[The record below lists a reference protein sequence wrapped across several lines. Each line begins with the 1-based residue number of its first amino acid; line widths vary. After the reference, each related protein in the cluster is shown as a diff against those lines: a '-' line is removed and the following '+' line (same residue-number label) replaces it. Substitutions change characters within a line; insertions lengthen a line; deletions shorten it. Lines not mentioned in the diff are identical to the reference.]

1 MDKIAPRAQQ
11 GVIVTED
18 NSPYYSVVTNIGREK
33 IAQALKTGT
42 PLEIK
47 EIALG
52 DANGSSVLPD
62 RTATKLVHEVW
73 RGSCVTTLDPSNP
86 STVLAKTNVPITVG
100 GWMVYE
106 IAVIDKDG
114 DIIIHANAPGWI
126 KLAVV
131 NGMSNPMEIV
141 MRLSVVDADAI
152 HLSISY
158 DGVNLTFKDLDDHNK
173 DQTAHMG
180 HFQDMK
186 LHVSEDDRENWNNPL
201 LVATVNLSKTGWKRD
216 PDGVTYIQDVTA
228 QLPPE
233 TVLANMD
240 LAIKADPNLIA
251 QMVDGNIGLVAE
263 QSKGKIIFHALREIP
278 GISMYAQVSLY
289 RSKSG
294 EAKTYYSNLLGNPGT
309 IGTPLPLP
317 IEPSSIKLSN
327 QSTNTQ
333 LKIHGTH
340 INPSLDWDATRIVR
354 GENVAPVGPTDGV
367 LVADGKIT
375 SFDDTNGLKAGV
387 KYIFAYFPRNA
398 AGNYQ
403 MSATT
408 AEITIPA
415 QKPLAPTSV
424 SAKDTTDKN
433 AFAATLT
440 IQLPVDVY
448 RDHIVVVRKEG
459 SAPAS
464 MSDGTVVYTGKDTTV
479 RDTTSTNYGIDYHWA
494 VYTVNAEGTAC
505 DTPARANLSLKP
517 IVPEQ
522 VTQTSAADASAPEY
536 GYRVLVK
543 TKIPADVNAYKIMVR
558 RKAGEMP
565 ATSIDGDLAYE
576 GSNDTFYDLPPF
588 STQAYHYRVFTVNQA
603 GQLND
608 KQEGATASVT
618 LTAKEPG
625 AVTNLTATDEKGTT
639 TGSFDLPV
647 VMVEGREAVN
657 RFVTGY
663 VVIQKEG
670 GTPTTEADGEVI
682 ASAEIDPKVTGKT
695 VQFTKVGQKNGANLY
710 ITVFLKNAAGSY
722 FWSSGQVAQI
732 TPRVI
737 PDAYEFLAC
746 LTQNTEWTPPEDG
759 FYRITC
765 IGKSGD
771 GATGGTG
778 RWEQGTGGDS
788 YGDWICTYYGGAGGN
803 GGGSGGIS
811 RSVLDLRASEKIHC
825 TVSSSI
831 SSFGSHLSATA
842 AVWNTPGEGKGGN
855 NFNTI
860 GNNGGSGGTGGW
872 DKALNGYPSTSNR
885 RLPKSGSHGGG
896 NGANGGQA
904 RTAGENYP
912 AEGGGGG
919 GGGASYNLP
928 PDIAYDDPLVTTYIV
943 QSLANYSG
951 GHGGDGRN
959 GSPTAASSYPA
970 FNPLSP
976 VWYGG
981 GSGGG
986 GASAGNSSTT
996 RPGAAGSAGSPGGI
1010 LIEKGVFH

>member
-1 MDKIAPRAQQ
+1 MPQEFEYFAILTNKGTEKMAAYLQSGKKI
-11 GVIVTED
+11 
-18 NSPYYSVVTNIGREK
+18 
-33 IAQALKTGT
+33 
-42 PLEIK
+42 
-47 EIALG
+47 EIAFVVVG
-52 DANGSSVLPD
+52 DGNGQIPMPD
-62 RTATKLVHEVW
+62 PARTALVNEVW
-73 RGSCVTTLDPSNP
+73 RGPAQ
-86 STVLAKTNVPITVG
+86 TVLDQANKNVIKATSVIPTDVG
-100 GWMVYE
+100 GWNVRE
-106 IAVIDKDG
+106 IGLIDG
-114 DIIIHANAPGWI
+114 EGELFAIANAPGYPKISIADGINNDMQVGMRVAVSNRDGIVVTVDGTVIIATMQDI
-126 KLAVV
+126 K
-131 NGMSNPMEIV
+131 
-141 MRLSVVDADAI
+141 DHD
-152 HLSISY
+152 
-158 DGVNLTFKDLDDHNK
+158 KDK
-173 DQTAHMG
+173 KAHDG
-180 HFQDMK
+180 HFEDMT
-186 LHVSEDDRENWNNPL
+186 LHVSTDDRENWNNPL

-233 TVLANMD
+233 TVAANMD

-294 EAKTYYSNLLGNPGT
+294 EEKTYYSNLLGNPGT

-333 LKIHGTH
+333 LKIHGSHT
-340 INPSLDWDATRIVR
+340 NPSLDWDATRIVR
-354 GENVAPVGPTDGV
+354 RENTAPVGPTDGV
-367 LVADGKIT
+367 QVADGKIT
-375 SFDDTNGLKAGV
+375 SFDDTNNLRAGV
-387 KYIFAYFPRNA
+387 RYIYAYFPRNA

-415 QKPLAPTSV
+415 QKPLAPTRV

-522 VTQTSAADASAPEY
+522 VTQTSATDASAPEY

-543 TKIPADVNAYKIMVR
+543 TKIPADINAYKIMVR

-625 AVTNLTATDEKGTT
+625 AVTNLAATDEKGTT

-670 GTPTTEADGEVI
+670 GTPTTEKDGEVI
-682 ASAEIDPKVTGKT
+682 ASADIDPKVTGKT
-695 VQFTKVGQKNGANLY
+695 VQFTKVGQKNGANLF
-710 ITVFLKNAAGSY
+710 ITVFLKNHVGSY
-722 FWSSGQVAQI
+722 FWSNGQVVQI

-737 PDAYEFLAC
+737 PDGYELLTC

-771 GATGGTG
+771 GATGYRGSYTS
-778 RWEQGTGGDS
+778 RPVRPTVTHSTMSGG
-788 YGDWICTYYGGAGGN
+788 Y
-803 GGGSGGIS
+803 GGSGGAAGGMA
-811 RSVLDLRASEKIHC
+811 RSVLELRTSTSVHC
-825 TVSSSI
+825 TVTTSI
-831 SSFGSHLSATA
+831 TSFGDYLSATA
-842 AVWNTPGEGKGGN
+842 GIWNTPGA
-855 NFNTI
+855 
-860 GNNGGSGGTGGW
+860 GTGGT
-872 DKALNGYPSTSNR
+872 DFVTTGNEGGQGGRGGRYEGETGTAGSKSYPAR
-885 RLPKSGSHGGG
+885 G
-896 NGANGGQA
+896 NDGKGNGGQGGAA
-904 RTAGENYP
+904 RVSSSNFDINNV
-912 AEGGGGG
+912 GGGGG
-919 GGGASYNLP
+919 GGGGTYALP
-928 PDIAYDDPLVTTYIV
+928 SNISYDDPLYTTYIV
-943 QSLANYSG
+943 RDLRSYR
-951 GHGGDGRN
+951 GGDGSDGRYV
-959 GSPTAASSYPA
+959 GSGSRYPEFSAS
-970 FNPLSP
+970 NPI
-976 VWYGG
+976 WYGG
-981 GSGGG
+981 GNGGG
-986 GASAGNSSTT
+986 GGSAGSYQSWDGFN
-996 RPGAAGSAGSPGGI
+996 PGYGSPGSPGGI

>member
-1 MDKIAPRAQQ
+1 MPQEFEYFAILTNKGTEKMAAYLQSGKKI
-11 GVIVTED
+11 
-18 NSPYYSVVTNIGREK
+18 
-33 IAQALKTGT
+33 
-42 PLEIK
+42 
-47 EIALG
+47 EIAFVSVG
-52 DANGSSVLPD
+52 DGNGQIPMPD
-62 RTATKLVHEVW
+62 PARTALVNEVW
-73 RGSCVTTLDPSNP
+73 RGPAQ
-86 STVLAKTNVPITVG
+86 TVLDQANKNVIKSTSVIPTDVG
-100 GWMVYE
+100 GWNVRE
-106 IAVIDKDG
+106 IGLIDG
-114 DIIIHANAPGWI
+114 DGELFAIANAPGYPKISIADGINNDMQVGMRVAVSNRDGIVVTVDGTVIIATMQDI
-126 KLAVV
+126 K
-131 NGMSNPMEIV
+131 
-141 MRLSVVDADAI
+141 DHD
-152 HLSISY
+152 
-158 DGVNLTFKDLDDHNK
+158 KDK
-173 DQTAHMG
+173 KAHDG
-180 HFQDMK
+180 HFEDMT
-186 LHVSEDDRENWNNPL
+186 LHVSTDDRENWNNPL

-448 RDHIVVVRKEG
+448 RDRIVVVRKEG

-505 DTPARANLSLKP
+505 DNPARANLSLKP

-618 LTAKEPG
+618 LIAKEPG

-670 GTPTTEADGEVI
+670 GTPTTEKDGEVI
-682 ASAEIDPKVTGKT
+682 ATAEIDPKVTGKT
-695 VQFTKVGQKNGANLY
+695 VQFTKVGQKNGANLF
-710 ITVFLKNAAGSY
+710 ITVFLKNHVGSY
-722 FWSSGQVAQI
+722 FGSNGQVI
-732 TPRVI
+732 NIIPHVFPDPPSSYTELERVT
-737 PDAYEFLAC
+737 ASKTFTA
-746 LTQNTEWTPPEDG
+746 PERG
-759 FYRITC
+759 WFKFIAL
-765 IGKSGD
+765 GESGD
-771 GATGGTG
+771 GG
-778 RWEQGTGGDS
+778 RYD
-788 YGDWICTYYGGAGGN
+788 YG
-803 GGGSGGIS
+803 
-811 RSVLDLRASEKIHC
+811 RF
-825 TVSSSI
+825 TVS
-831 SSFGSHLSATA
+831 
-842 AVWNTPGEGKGGN
+842 
-855 NFNTI
+855 
-860 GNNGGSGGTGGW
+860 
-872 DKALNGYPSTSNR
+872 R
-885 RLPKSGSHGGG
+885 
-896 NGANGGQA
+896 
-904 RTAGENYP
+904 NY

-919 GGGASYNLP
+919 GGAGGIVVSSFALEKGETVPINITGTVSISYGNE
-928 PDIAYDDPLVTTYIV
+928 TM
-943 QSLANYSG
+943 LAG
-951 GHGGDGRN
+951 VGGDGGDGSNDGHN
-959 GSPTAASSYPA
+959 GEHA
-970 FNPLSP
+970 
-976 VWYGG
+976 YGG
-981 GSGGG
+981 TAGRGGSATGGNIANQAG
-986 GASAGNSSTT
+986 RYGTSGDSSISQERKGASALAGKGGKNTYEGYSTT
-996 RPGAAGSAGSPGGI
+996 GANGSEHNYTKAFVVILRGNTNIPLDMQNARDITANALAITALAQEQTGI
-1010 LIEKGVFH
+1010 LLGTLA

>member
-1 MDKIAPRAQQ
+1 MPQEFEYFAILTNKGTEKMAAYLQSGKKI
-11 GVIVTED
+11 
-18 NSPYYSVVTNIGREK
+18 
-33 IAQALKTGT
+33 
-42 PLEIK
+42 
-47 EIALG
+47 EIAFVVVG
-52 DANGSSVLPD
+52 DGNGQIPMPD
-62 RTATKLVHEVW
+62 PARTALVNEVW
-73 RGSCVTTLDPSNP
+73 RGPAQ
-86 STVLAKTNVPITVG
+86 TVLDQANKNVIKATSVIPTNVG
-100 GWMVYE
+100 GWNVRE
-106 IAVIDKDG
+106 IGLIDG
-114 DIIIHANAPGWI
+114 DGELFAIANAPGYPKISIADGINNDMQVGMRVAVSNRDGIVVTVDGTVIIATMQDI
-126 KLAVV
+126 K
-131 NGMSNPMEIV
+131 
-141 MRLSVVDADAI
+141 DHD
-152 HLSISY
+152 
-158 DGVNLTFKDLDDHNK
+158 KDKKSHD
-173 DQTAHMG
+173 G
-180 HFQDMK
+180 HFEDMK
-186 LHVSEDDRENWNNPL
+186 LHVSTDDRENWNNPL

-233 TVLANMD
+233 TVAANMD

-294 EAKTYYSNLLGNPGT
+294 EEKTYYSNLLGNPGT

-327 QSTNTQ
+327 QSTATQ

-440 IQLPVDVY
+440 IQLPTDVY

-625 AVTNLTATDEKGTT
+625 AVTNLAATDEKGTT

-722 FWSSGQVAQI
+722 FWSSGQVVNIVPKVLPPKPTSWSEI
-732 TPRVI
+732 TKL
-737 PDAYEFLAC
+737 Y
-746 LTQNTEWTPPEDG
+746 NSSEWIAPEDG
-759 FYRITC
+759 WFKI
-765 IGKSGD
+765 II
-771 GATGGTG
+771 AG
-778 RWEQGTGGDS
+778 R
-788 YGDWICTYYGGAGGN
+788 GGN
-803 GGGSGGIS
+803 GGRSDSRWGKSTAINMGAGGGSPGCAVSEIALQQGESVRITIDGYNCSCVIKDISMQATKGGDGKTASTTAENGGDGGKSSGGNKHNYEGIRGVKSGAQEQS
-811 RSVLDLRASEKIHC
+811 RDYSYTS
-825 TVSSSI
+825 TVY
-831 SSFGSHLSATA
+831 GR
-842 AVWNTPGEGKGGN
+842 KGGQLN
-855 NFNTI
+855 VDGYSFY
-860 GNNGGSGGTGGW
+860 GGTGGGGTLV
-872 DKALNGYPSTSNR
+872 AVEGNSNGVRVWNR
-885 RLPKSGSHGGG
+885 EVSP
-896 NGANGGQA
+896 
-904 RTAGENYP
+904 
-912 AEGGGGG
+912 
-919 GGGASYNLP
+919 
-928 PDIAYDDPLVTTYIV
+928 
-943 QSLANYSG
+943 SG
-951 GHGGDGRN
+951 GSAPICIILRGNTNIPLDMQNARDI
-959 GSPTAASSYPA
+959 TANALA
-970 FNPLSP
+970 ITAL
-976 VWYGG
+976 
-981 GSGGG
+981 
-986 GASAGNSSTT
+986 AQEQT
-996 RPGAAGSAGSPGGI
+996 GI
-1010 LIEKGVFH
+1010 LLGTLA

>member
-1 MDKIAPRAQQ
+1 MPQEFEYFAILTNKGTEKMAAYLQSGKKI
-11 GVIVTED
+11 
-18 NSPYYSVVTNIGREK
+18 
-33 IAQALKTGT
+33 
-42 PLEIK
+42 
-47 EIALG
+47 EIAFVSVG
-52 DANGSSVLPD
+52 DGNGQIPMPD
-62 RTATKLVHEVW
+62 PARTALVNEVW
-73 RGSCVTTLDPSNP
+73 RGPAQ
-86 STVLAKTNVPITVG
+86 TVLDQANKNVIKATSVIPTDVG
-100 GWMVYE
+100 GWNVRE
-106 IAVIDKDG
+106 IGLIDG
-114 DIIIHANAPGWI
+114 EGELFAIANAPGYPKISIADGINNDMQVGMRVAVSNRDGIVVTVDGTVIIATMQDI
-126 KLAVV
+126 K
-131 NGMSNPMEIV
+131 
-141 MRLSVVDADAI
+141 DHD
-152 HLSISY
+152 
-158 DGVNLTFKDLDDHNK
+158 KDK
-173 DQTAHMG
+173 KAHDG
-180 HFQDMK
+180 HFEDMT
-186 LHVSEDDRENWNNPL
+186 LHVSTDDRENWDNPL
-201 LVATVNLSKTGWKRD
+201 LVATVNLNKSGWSRD

-294 EAKTYYSNLLGNPGT
+294 EEKTYYSNLLGNPGT

-333 LKIHGTH
+333 LKIHGSHT
-340 INPSLDWDATRIVR
+340 NPSLDWDATRIVR
-354 GENVAPVGPTDGV
+354 RENTAPVGPTDGV
-367 LVADGKIT
+367 QVADGKIT
-375 SFDDTNGLKAGV
+375 SFDDTNNLRAGV
-387 KYIFAYFPRNA
+387 RYIYAYFPRNA

-618 LTAKEPG
+618 LIAKEPG
-625 AVTNLTATDEKGTT
+625 AVTNLAATDEKGTT

-682 ASAEIDPKVTGKT
+682 ASAGIDPKVTGKT
-695 VQFTKVGQKNGANLY
+695 VQFTKVGQKNGADLY

-722 FWSSGQVAQI
+722 FWSNGQVVQI

-778 RWEQGTGGDS
+778 REEQGTGGDH
-788 YGDWICTYYGGAGGN
+788 YGDWLGTYYGGAGGI
-803 GGGSGGIS
+803 GGGTGGIA

-825 TVSSSI
+825 TVSTSI

-855 NFNTI
+855 DFSTT
-860 GNNGGSGGTGGW
+860 GESGGRGGRGGYH
-872 DKALNGYPSTSNR
+872 KSLNGYPSSSNTTY
-885 RLPKSGSHGGG
+885 PANGENGGG
-896 NGANGGQA
+896 NGARGGQA
-904 RTAGENYP
+904 YRPEHYAG
-912 AEGGGGG
+912 EGGGGG
-919 GGGASYNLP
+919 GGGATYKLP
-928 PDIAYDDPLVTTYIV
+928 LDIAYDDPLVTTYIV
-943 QSLANYSG
+943 QNLANYYG
-951 GHGGDGRN
+951 GNGGNGRN
-959 GSPTAASSYPA
+959 GRPTAASNYPT
-970 FNPLSP
+970 FNPLAP

-986 GASAGNSSTT
+986 GASAGSGSIT
-996 RPGAAGSAGSPGGI
+996 RPGAAGSLGSPGGI

>member
-1 MDKIAPRAQQ
+1 MPQEFEYFAILTNKGTEKMAAYLQSGKKI
-11 GVIVTED
+11 
-18 NSPYYSVVTNIGREK
+18 
-33 IAQALKTGT
+33 
-42 PLEIK
+42 
-47 EIALG
+47 EIAFVSVG
-52 DANGSSVLPD
+52 DGNGQIPMPD
-62 RTATKLVHEVW
+62 PARTALVNEVW
-73 RGSCVTTLDPSNP
+73 RGPAQ
-86 STVLAKTNVPITVG
+86 TVLDQANKNVIKSTSVIPTDVG
-100 GWMVYE
+100 GWNVRE
-106 IAVIDKDG
+106 IGLIDWDG
-114 DIIIHANAPGWI
+114 ELFAIANAPGYPKISIADGINNDMQVGMRVAVSNRDGIVVTVDGTVIIATMQDI
-126 KLAVV
+126 K
-131 NGMSNPMEIV
+131 
-141 MRLSVVDADAI
+141 DHD
-152 HLSISY
+152 
-158 DGVNLTFKDLDDHNK
+158 KDKKSHD
-173 DQTAHMG
+173 G
-180 HFQDMK
+180 HFEDMK
-186 LHVSEDDRENWNNPL
+186 LHVSTDDRENWDNPL

-327 QSTNTQ
+327 QSTATQ

-415 QKPLAPTSV
+415 QKPLAPTNV

-618 LTAKEPG
+618 LIAKEPG
-625 AVTNLTATDEKGTT
+625 AVTNLAATDEKGTT

-670 GTPTTEADGEVI
+670 GTPTTEKDGEVI
-682 ASAEIDPKVTGKT
+682 ATAEIDPKVTGKT
-695 VQFTKVGQKNGANLY
+695 VQFTKVGQKNGANLF
-710 ITVFLKNAAGSY
+710 ITVFLKNHVGSY
-722 FWSSGQVAQI
+722 FWSSGQVVNIVPKVLPPKPTSWSEI
-732 TPRVI
+732 TKL
-737 PDAYEFLAC
+737 Y
-746 LTQNTEWTPPEDG
+746 NSSEWIAPEDG
-759 FYRITC
+759 WFKI
-765 IGKSGD
+765 II
-771 GATGGTG
+771 AG
-778 RWEQGTGGDS
+778 R
-788 YGDWICTYYGGAGGN
+788 GGN
-803 GGGSGGIS
+803 GGRSDSRWGKSTAINMGAGGGSPGCAVSEIALQQGESVRITIDGYNCSCVIKDISMQATKGGDGKTASTTAENGGDGGKSSGGNKHNYEGIRGVKS
-811 RSVLDLRASEKIHC
+811 GAQEQSMDYSYTS
-825 TVSSSI
+825 TVY
-831 SSFGSHLSATA
+831 GR
-842 AVWNTPGEGKGGN
+842 KGGQLN
-855 NFNTI
+855 VDGYSFY
-860 GNNGGSGGTGGW
+860 GGTGGGGTLV
-872 DKALNGYPSTSNR
+872 AVEGNSNGVRVWNR
-885 RLPKSGSHGGG
+885 EVSP
-896 NGANGGQA
+896 
-904 RTAGENYP
+904 
-912 AEGGGGG
+912 
-919 GGGASYNLP
+919 
-928 PDIAYDDPLVTTYIV
+928 
-943 QSLANYSG
+943 SG
-951 GHGGDGRN
+951 GSAPICIILRGNTNIPLDMQNARDI
-959 GSPTAASSYPA
+959 TANALA
-970 FNPLSP
+970 ITALAQEQT
-976 VWYGG
+976 G
-981 GSGGG
+981 
-986 GASAGNSSTT
+986 
-996 RPGAAGSAGSPGGI
+996 
-1010 LIEKGVFH
+1010 LLLQ

>member
-1 MDKIAPRAQQ
+1 MDKIVPRAQQ

-18 NSPYYSVVTNIGREK
+18 DSPYYSVVTNIGREK

-186 LHVSEDDRENWNNPL
+186 LHVSEDDRENWDNPL
-201 LVATVNLSKTGWKRD
+201 LVATVNLNKSGWSRD

-327 QSTNTQ
+327 QSTATQ

-367 LVADGKIT
+367 QVADGKIT
-375 SFDDTNGLKAGV
+375 SFDDTNNLRAGV
-387 KYIFAYFPRNA
+387 RYIYAYFPRNA

-448 RDHIVVVRKEG
+448 RDRIVVVRKEG

-522 VTQTSAADASAPEY
+522 VTQTSATDASAPEY

-625 AVTNLTATDEKGTT
+625 AVTNLAATDEKGTT

-722 FWSSGQVAQI
+722 FWSNGQTVNLVPNVFPAEPTGWSEMQKY
-732 TPRVI
+732 TTSTTFT
-737 PDAYEFLAC
+737 A
-746 LTQNTEWTPPEDG
+746 PEDG
-759 FYRITC
+759 WFKF
-765 IGKSGD
+765 IGVAKSG
-771 GATGGTG
+771 
-778 RWEQGTGGDS
+778 E
-788 YGDWICTYYGGAGGN
+788 GGN
-803 GGGSGGIS
+803 S
-811 RSVLDLRASEKIHC
+811 
-825 TVSSSI
+825 
-831 SSFGSHLSATA
+831 
-842 AVWNTPGEGKGGN
+842 NTWTDPNGKR
-855 NFNTI
+855 
-860 GNNGGSGGTGGW
+860 W
-872 DKALNGYPSTSNR
+872 R
-885 RLPKSGSHGGG
+885 R
-896 NGANGGQA
+896 
-904 RTAGENYP
+904 
-912 AEGGGGG
+912 GGG
-919 GGGASYNLP
+919 GGGAGGIVVSVFALTQGQTVTLTVGSYATIQAQGQTATAGAGSDGYDAATGDSGGRGGRGGSASGGNLVNKAGASGGTGGFEIGLEEGGWAGTNSYEGYSTAAGMGLP
-928 PDIAYDDPLVTTYIV
+928 SKNYKPNPAYGYIV
-943 QSLANYSG
+943 ALRGNTNLTQAQLNAMDITTLMLDNSRLEQEVTGIMLSQSAQ
-951 GHGGDGRN
+951 
-959 GSPTAASSYPA
+959 
-970 FNPLSP
+970 
-976 VWYGG
+976 
-981 GSGGG
+981 
-986 GASAGNSSTT
+986 
-996 RPGAAGSAGSPGGI
+996 
-1010 LIEKGVFH
+1010 

>member
-1 MDKIAPRAQQ
+1 MPQEFEYFAILTNKGTEKMAAYLQSGKKI
-11 GVIVTED
+11 
-18 NSPYYSVVTNIGREK
+18 
-33 IAQALKTGT
+33 
-42 PLEIK
+42 
-47 EIALG
+47 EIAFVSVG
-52 DANGSSVLPD
+52 DGNGQIPMPD
-62 RTATKLVHEVW
+62 PARTALVNEVW
-73 RGSCVTTLDPSNP
+73 RGPAQ
-86 STVLAKTNVPITVG
+86 TVLDQANKNVIKSTSVIPTDVG
-100 GWMVYE
+100 GWNVRE
-106 IAVIDKDG
+106 IGLIDG
-114 DIIIHANAPGWI
+114 DGELFAIANAPGYPKISIADGINNDMQVGMRVAVSNRDGIVVTVDGTVIIATMQDI
-126 KLAVV
+126 K
-131 NGMSNPMEIV
+131 
-141 MRLSVVDADAI
+141 DHD
-152 HLSISY
+152 
-158 DGVNLTFKDLDDHNK
+158 KDK
-173 DQTAHMG
+173 KAHDG
-180 HFQDMK
+180 HFEDMT
-186 LHVSEDDRENWNNPL
+186 LHVSADDRENWDNPL
-201 LVATVNLSKTGWKRD
+201 LVATVNLSKTGWSRD
-216 PDGVTYIQDVTA
+216 PDGMTYIQDVTA

-464 MSDGTVVYTGKDTTV
+464 MSDGTVVYTGKETSV
-479 RDTTSTNYGIDYHWA
+479 RDTTGTNYGIDYHWA

-625 AVTNLTATDEKGTT
+625 AVTNLAATDEKGTT

-695 VQFTKVGQKNGANLY
+695 VQFTKVGQKNGANLF
-710 ITVFLKNAAGSY
+710 ITVFLKNHVGSY
-722 FWSSGQVAQI
+722 FWSNGQVVNIVPKVLPPKPTSWSEI
-732 TPRVI
+732 TKL
-737 PDAYEFLAC
+737 Y
-746 LTQNTEWTPPEDG
+746 NSSEWIAPEDG
-759 FYRITC
+759 WFKI
-765 IGKSGD
+765 II
-771 GATGGTG
+771 AG
-778 RWEQGTGGDS
+778 R
-788 YGDWICTYYGGAGGN
+788 GGN
-803 GGGSGGIS
+803 GGRSDSRWGKSTAINMGAGGGSPGCAVSEIALQQGESVRITIDGYNCSCVIKDISMQATKGGDGKTASTTAENGGDGGKSSGGNKHNYEGIRGVKS
-811 RSVLDLRASEKIHC
+811 GAQEQSMDYSYTS
-825 TVSSSI
+825 TVY
-831 SSFGSHLSATA
+831 GR
-842 AVWNTPGEGKGGN
+842 KGGQLN
-855 NFNTI
+855 VDGYSFY
-860 GNNGGSGGTGGW
+860 GGTGGGGTLV
-872 DKALNGYPSTSNR
+872 AVEGNSNGVRVWNR
-885 RLPKSGSHGGG
+885 EVSP
-896 NGANGGQA
+896 
-904 RTAGENYP
+904 
-912 AEGGGGG
+912 
-919 GGGASYNLP
+919 
-928 PDIAYDDPLVTTYIV
+928 
-943 QSLANYSG
+943 SG
-951 GHGGDGRN
+951 GSAPICIILRGNTNIPLDMQNARDI
-959 GSPTAASSYPA
+959 TANALA
-970 FNPLSP
+970 ITAL
-976 VWYGG
+976 
-981 GSGGG
+981 
-986 GASAGNSSTT
+986 AQEQT
-996 RPGAAGSAGSPGGI
+996 GI
-1010 LIEKGVFH
+1010 LLGTLA

>member
-1 MDKIAPRAQQ
+1 MPQEFEYFAILTNKGTEKMAAYLQSGKKI
-11 GVIVTED
+11 
-18 NSPYYSVVTNIGREK
+18 
-33 IAQALKTGT
+33 
-42 PLEIK
+42 
-47 EIALG
+47 EIAFVVVG
-52 DANGSSVLPD
+52 DGNGQIPMPD
-62 RTATKLVHEVW
+62 PARTALVNEVW
-73 RGSCVTTLDPSNP
+73 RGPAQ
-86 STVLAKTNVPITVG
+86 TVLDQANKNVIKATSVIPTDVG
-100 GWMVYE
+100 GWNVRE
-106 IAVIDKDG
+106 IGLIDG
-114 DIIIHANAPGWI
+114 EGELFAIANAPGYPKISIADGINNDMQVGMRVAVSNRDGIVVTVDGTVIIATMQDI
-126 KLAVV
+126 K
-131 NGMSNPMEIV
+131 
-141 MRLSVVDADAI
+141 DHD
-152 HLSISY
+152 
-158 DGVNLTFKDLDDHNK
+158 KDK
-173 DQTAHMG
+173 KAHDG
-180 HFQDMK
+180 HFEDMM
-186 LHVSEDDRENWNNPL
+186 LHVSTDDRENWDNPL
-201 LVATVNLSKTGWKRD
+201 LVATVNLNKSGWSRD

-415 QKPLAPTSV
+415 QKPLAPTRV

-479 RDTTSTNYGIDYHWA
+479 RDTTSTNYDIDYHWA

-625 AVTNLTATDEKGTT
+625 AVTNLAATDEKGTT

-682 ASAEIDPKVTGKT
+682 ATAEIDPKVTRKT
-695 VQFTKVGQKNGANLY
+695 VQFTKVGQKNGADLY

-722 FWSSGQVAQI
+722 FWSNGQVVNIVPKVLPPKPTSWSEI
-732 TPRVI
+732 TKL
-737 PDAYEFLAC
+737 Y
-746 LTQNTEWTPPEDG
+746 NSSEWIAPEDG
-759 FYRITC
+759 WFKI
-765 IGKSGD
+765 II
-771 GATGGTG
+771 AG
-778 RWEQGTGGDS
+778 R
-788 YGDWICTYYGGAGGN
+788 GGN
-803 GGGSGGIS
+803 GGRSDSRWGKSTAINMGAGGGSPGCAVSEIALQQGESVRITIDGYNCSCVIKDISMQATKGGDGKTASTTAENGGDGGKSSGGNKHNYEGIRGVKSGAQEQS
-811 RSVLDLRASEKIHC
+811 RDYSYTS
-825 TVSSSI
+825 TVY
-831 SSFGSHLSATA
+831 GR
-842 AVWNTPGEGKGGN
+842 KGGQLN
-855 NFNTI
+855 VDGYSFY
-860 GNNGGSGGTGGW
+860 GGTGGGGTLG
-872 DKALNGYPSTSNR
+872 AVEGNSNGVRVWNR
-885 RLPKSGSHGGG
+885 EVSP
-896 NGANGGQA
+896 
-904 RTAGENYP
+904 
-912 AEGGGGG
+912 
-919 GGGASYNLP
+919 
-928 PDIAYDDPLVTTYIV
+928 
-943 QSLANYSG
+943 SG
-951 GHGGDGRN
+951 GSAPICIILRGNTNIPLDVQNARDI
-959 GSPTAASSYPA
+959 TANALA
-970 FNPLSP
+970 ITALAQEQTTLLLSQ
-976 VWYGG
+976 
-981 GSGGG
+981 
-986 GASAGNSSTT
+986 
-996 RPGAAGSAGSPGGI
+996 
-1010 LIEKGVFH
+1010 K

>member
-1 MDKIAPRAQQ
+1 MPQEFEYFAILTNKGTEKMAAYLQSGKKI
-11 GVIVTED
+11 
-18 NSPYYSVVTNIGREK
+18 
-33 IAQALKTGT
+33 
-42 PLEIK
+42 
-47 EIALG
+47 EIAFVSVG
-52 DANGSSVLPD
+52 DGNGQIPMPD
-62 RTATKLVHEVW
+62 PARTALVNEVW
-73 RGSCVTTLDPSNP
+73 RGPAQ
-86 STVLAKTNVPITVG
+86 TVLDQANKNVIKSTSVIPTDVG
-100 GWMVYE
+100 GWNVRE
-106 IAVIDKDG
+106 IGLIDG
-114 DIIIHANAPGWI
+114 EGELFAIANAPGYPKISIADGINNDMQVGMRVAVSNRDSIVVTVDGTVIIATMQDI
-126 KLAVV
+126 K
-131 NGMSNPMEIV
+131 
-141 MRLSVVDADAI
+141 DHD
-152 HLSISY
+152 
-158 DGVNLTFKDLDDHNK
+158 KDK
-173 DQTAHMG
+173 KAHDG
-180 HFQDMK
+180 HFEDMT
-186 LHVSEDDRENWNNPL
+186 LHVSADDRENWDNPL
-201 LVATVNLSKTGWKRD
+201 LVATVNLNKNGWSRD

-233 TVLANMD
+233 TVAANMD

-294 EAKTYYSNLLGNPGT
+294 EEKTYYSNLLGNPGE

-317 IEPSSIKLSN
+317 IEPSSIKLTN
-327 QSTNTQ
+327 QSTATQ

-340 INPSLDWDATRIVR
+340 TNPTLDWEATRIVR
-354 GENVAPVGPTDGV
+354 GENAAPIGPTDGV
-367 LVADGKIT
+367 QVADGKIT
-375 SFDDTNGLKAGV
+375 EFTDTNGLKAGV
-387 KYIFAYFPRNA
+387 RYIYAYFPRNA

-522 VTQTSAADASAPEY
+522 VTQTSATDASAPEY

-625 AVTNLTATDEKGTT
+625 AVTNLAATDEKGTT

-722 FWSSGQVAQI
+722 FWSSGQVVNIVPKVLPPKPTSWSEI
-732 TPRVI
+732 TKL
-737 PDAYEFLAC
+737 Y
-746 LTQNTEWTPPEDG
+746 NSSEWIAPEDG
-759 FYRITC
+759 WFKI
-765 IGKSGD
+765 II
-771 GATGGTG
+771 AG
-778 RWEQGTGGDS
+778 R
-788 YGDWICTYYGGAGGN
+788 GGN
-803 GGGSGGIS
+803 GGRSDSRWGKSTAINMGAGGGSPGCAVSEIALQQGESVRITIDGYNCSCVIKDISMQATKGGDGKTASTTAENGGDGGKSSGGNKHNYEGIRGVKSGAQEQS
-811 RSVLDLRASEKIHC
+811 RDYSYTS
-825 TVSSSI
+825 TVY
-831 SSFGSHLSATA
+831 GR
-842 AVWNTPGEGKGGN
+842 KGGQLN
-855 NFNTI
+855 VDGYSFY
-860 GNNGGSGGTGGW
+860 GGTGGGGTLV
-872 DKALNGYPSTSNR
+872 AVEGNSNGVRVWNR
-885 RLPKSGSHGGG
+885 EVSP
-896 NGANGGQA
+896 
-904 RTAGENYP
+904 
-912 AEGGGGG
+912 
-919 GGGASYNLP
+919 
-928 PDIAYDDPLVTTYIV
+928 
-943 QSLANYSG
+943 SG
-951 GHGGDGRN
+951 GSAPICIILRGNTNIPLDMQNARDI
-959 GSPTAASSYPA
+959 TANALA
-970 FNPLSP
+970 ITAL
-976 VWYGG
+976 
-981 GSGGG
+981 
-986 GASAGNSSTT
+986 AQEQT
-996 RPGAAGSAGSPGGI
+996 GI
-1010 LIEKGVFH
+1010 LLGTLA

>member
-1 MDKIAPRAQQ
+1 MPQEFEYFAILTNKGTEKMAAYLQSGKKI
-11 GVIVTED
+11 
-18 NSPYYSVVTNIGREK
+18 
-33 IAQALKTGT
+33 
-42 PLEIK
+42 
-47 EIALG
+47 EIAFVVVG
-52 DANGSSVLPD
+52 DGNGQIPMPD
-62 RTATKLVHEVW
+62 PARTALVNEVW
-73 RGSCVTTLDPSNP
+73 RGPAQ
-86 STVLAKTNVPITVG
+86 TVLDQANKNVIKATSVIPTNVG
-100 GWMVYE
+100 GWNVRE
-106 IAVIDKDG
+106 IGLIDG
-114 DIIIHANAPGWI
+114 EGELFAIANAPGYPKISIADGINNDMQVGMRVAVSNRDGIVVTVDGTVIIATMQDI
-126 KLAVV
+126 K
-131 NGMSNPMEIV
+131 
-141 MRLSVVDADAI
+141 DHD
-152 HLSISY
+152 
-158 DGVNLTFKDLDDHNK
+158 KDK
-173 DQTAHMG
+173 KAHDG
-180 HFQDMK
+180 HFEDMT
-186 LHVSEDDRENWNNPL
+186 LHVSTDDRENWDNPL
-201 LVATVNLSKTGWKRD
+201 LVATVNLNKSGWSRD

-278 GISMYAQVSLY
+278 AISMYAQVSLY

-415 QKPLAPTSV
+415 QKPLAPTRV

-479 RDTTSTNYGIDYHWA
+479 RDTTGTNYGIDYHWA

-522 VTQTSAADASAPEY
+522 VTQTSATDASAPEY

-618 LTAKEPG
+618 ITAKEPG

-670 GTPTTEADGEVI
+670 GTPTSESDGEVI
-682 ASAEIDPKVTGKT
+682 VEKEIDPMTASKT
-695 VQFTKVGQKNGANLY
+695 VDFIKVEQKNGANLY

-722 FWSSGQVAQI
+722 FWSSGQVVQI

-746 LTQNTEWTPPEDG
+746 LTQNIEWTPPEDG

-885 RLPKSGSHGGG
+885 RLPKSGSRGGG

-996 RPGAAGSAGSPGGI
+996 RPGAAGSLGSPGGI

>member
-1 MDKIAPRAQQ
+1 MPQEFEYFAILTNKGTEKMAAYLQSGKKI
-11 GVIVTED
+11 
-18 NSPYYSVVTNIGREK
+18 
-33 IAQALKTGT
+33 
-42 PLEIK
+42 
-47 EIALG
+47 EIAFVSVG
-52 DANGSSVLPD
+52 DGNGQIPMPD
-62 RTATKLVHEVW
+62 PARTALVNEVW
-73 RGSCVTTLDPSNP
+73 RGPAQ
-86 STVLAKTNVPITVG
+86 TVLDQANKNVIKATSVIPTDVG
-100 GWMVYE
+100 GWNVRE
-106 IAVIDKDG
+106 IGLIDG
-114 DIIIHANAPGWI
+114 DGELFAIANAPGYPKISIADGINNDMQVGMRVAVSNRDGIVVTVDGTVIIATMQDI
-126 KLAVV
+126 K
-131 NGMSNPMEIV
+131 
-141 MRLSVVDADAI
+141 DHD
-152 HLSISY
+152 
-158 DGVNLTFKDLDDHNK
+158 KDK
-173 DQTAHMG
+173 KAHDG
-180 HFQDMK
+180 HFEDMT
-186 LHVSEDDRENWNNPL
+186 LHVSTDDRENWDNPL
-201 LVATVNLSKTGWKRD
+201 LVATVNLNKSGWSRD

-415 QKPLAPTSV
+415 QKPLAPTNV

-618 LTAKEPG
+618 LIAKEPG
-625 AVTNLTATDEKGTT
+625 AVTNLAATDEKGTT

-670 GTPTTEADGEVI
+670 GTPTTEKDGEVI
-682 ASAEIDPKVTGKT
+682 ATAEIDPKVTGKT
-695 VQFTKVGQKNGANLY
+695 VQFTKVGQKNGADLY

-722 FWSSGQVAQI
+722 FWSNGQVVNIVPKVLPPKPTSWSEI
-732 TPRVI
+732 TKL
-737 PDAYEFLAC
+737 Y
-746 LTQNTEWTPPEDG
+746 NSSEWIAPEDG
-759 FYRITC
+759 WFKI
-765 IGKSGD
+765 II
-771 GATGGTG
+771 AG
-778 RWEQGTGGDS
+778 R
-788 YGDWICTYYGGAGGN
+788 GGN
-803 GGGSGGIS
+803 GGRSDSRWGKSTAINMGAGGGSPGCAVSEIALQQGESVRITIDGYNCSCVIKDISMQATKGGDGKTASTTAENGGDGGKSSGGNKHNYEGIRGVKSGAQEQS
-811 RSVLDLRASEKIHC
+811 RDYSYTS
-825 TVSSSI
+825 TVY
-831 SSFGSHLSATA
+831 GR
-842 AVWNTPGEGKGGN
+842 KGGQLN
-855 NFNTI
+855 VDGYSFY
-860 GNNGGSGGTGGW
+860 GGTGGGGTLV
-872 DKALNGYPSTSNR
+872 AVEGNSNGVRVWNR
-885 RLPKSGSHGGG
+885 EVSP
-896 NGANGGQA
+896 
-904 RTAGENYP
+904 
-912 AEGGGGG
+912 
-919 GGGASYNLP
+919 
-928 PDIAYDDPLVTTYIV
+928 
-943 QSLANYSG
+943 SG
-951 GHGGDGRN
+951 GSAPICIILRGNTNIPLDMQNARDI
-959 GSPTAASSYPA
+959 TANALA
-970 FNPLSP
+970 ITAL
-976 VWYGG
+976 
-981 GSGGG
+981 
-986 GASAGNSSTT
+986 AQEQT
-996 RPGAAGSAGSPGGI
+996 GI
-1010 LIEKGVFH
+1010 LLGTLA

>member
-1 MDKIAPRAQQ
+1 MPQEFEYFAILTNKGTEKMAAYLQSGKKI
-11 GVIVTED
+11 
-18 NSPYYSVVTNIGREK
+18 
-33 IAQALKTGT
+33 
-42 PLEIK
+42 
-47 EIALG
+47 EIAFVSVG
-52 DANGSSVLPD
+52 DGNGQIPMPD
-62 RTATKLVHEVW
+62 PARTALVNEVW
-73 RGSCVTTLDPSNP
+73 RGPAQ
-86 STVLAKTNVPITVG
+86 TVLDQANKNVIKSTSVIPTDVG
-100 GWMVYE
+100 GWNVRE
-106 IAVIDKDG
+106 IGLIDG
-114 DIIIHANAPGWI
+114 DGELFAIANAPGYPKISIADGINNDMQVGMRVAVSNRDGIVVTVDGTVIIATMQDI
-126 KLAVV
+126 K
-131 NGMSNPMEIV
+131 
-141 MRLSVVDADAI
+141 DHD
-152 HLSISY
+152 
-158 DGVNLTFKDLDDHNK
+158 KDK
-173 DQTAHMG
+173 KAHDG
-180 HFQDMK
+180 HFEDMT
-186 LHVSEDDRENWNNPL
+186 LHVSADDRENWNNPL

-464 MSDGTVVYTGKDTTV
+464 MSDGTVVYTGKETSV
-479 RDTTSTNYGIDYHWA
+479 RDTTGTNYGIDYHWA

-625 AVTNLTATDEKGTT
+625 AVTNLAATDEKGTT

-722 FWSSGQVAQI
+722 FWSSGQVVNIVPKVLPPKPTSWSEI
-732 TPRVI
+732 TKL
-737 PDAYEFLAC
+737 Y
-746 LTQNTEWTPPEDG
+746 NSSEWIAPEDG
-759 FYRITC
+759 WFKI
-765 IGKSGD
+765 II
-771 GATGGTG
+771 AG
-778 RWEQGTGGDS
+778 R
-788 YGDWICTYYGGAGGN
+788 GGN
-803 GGGSGGIS
+803 GGRSDSRWGKSTAINMGAGGGSPGCAVSEIALQQGESVRITIDGYNCSCVIKDISMQATKGGDGKTASTTAENGGDGGKSSGGNKHNYEGIRGVKS
-811 RSVLDLRASEKIHC
+811 GAQEQSMDYSYTS
-825 TVSSSI
+825 TVY
-831 SSFGSHLSATA
+831 GR
-842 AVWNTPGEGKGGN
+842 KGGQLN
-855 NFNTI
+855 VDGYSFY
-860 GNNGGSGGTGGW
+860 GGTGGGGTLV
-872 DKALNGYPSTSNR
+872 AVEGNSNGVRVWNR
-885 RLPKSGSHGGG
+885 EVSP
-896 NGANGGQA
+896 
-904 RTAGENYP
+904 
-912 AEGGGGG
+912 
-919 GGGASYNLP
+919 
-928 PDIAYDDPLVTTYIV
+928 
-943 QSLANYSG
+943 SG
-951 GHGGDGRN
+951 GSAPICIILRGNTNIPLDMQNARDI
-959 GSPTAASSYPA
+959 TANALA
-970 FNPLSP
+970 ITAL
-976 VWYGG
+976 
-981 GSGGG
+981 
-986 GASAGNSSTT
+986 AQEQT
-996 RPGAAGSAGSPGGI
+996 GI
-1010 LIEKGVFH
+1010 LLGTLA

>member
-1 MDKIAPRAQQ
+1 MPQEFEYFAILTNKGTEKMAAYLQSGKKI
-11 GVIVTED
+11 
-18 NSPYYSVVTNIGREK
+18 
-33 IAQALKTGT
+33 
-42 PLEIK
+42 
-47 EIALG
+47 EIAFVVVG
-52 DANGSSVLPD
+52 DGNGQIPMPD
-62 RTATKLVHEVW
+62 PARTALVNEVW
-73 RGSCVTTLDPSNP
+73 RGPAQ
-86 STVLAKTNVPITVG
+86 TVLDQANKNVIKATSVIPTDVG
-100 GWMVYE
+100 GWNVRE
-106 IAVIDKDG
+106 IGLIDG
-114 DIIIHANAPGWI
+114 EGELFAIANAPGYPKISIADGINNDMQVGMRVAVSNRDGIVVTVDGTVIIATMQDI
-126 KLAVV
+126 K
-131 NGMSNPMEIV
+131 
-141 MRLSVVDADAI
+141 DHD
-152 HLSISY
+152 
-158 DGVNLTFKDLDDHNK
+158 KDK
-173 DQTAHMG
+173 KAHDG
-180 HFQDMK
+180 HFEDMT
-186 LHVSEDDRENWNNPL
+186 LHVSTDDRENWNNPL

-233 TVLANMD
+233 TVAANMD

-294 EAKTYYSNLLGNPGT
+294 EEKTYYSNLLGNPGT

-333 LKIHGTH
+333 LKIHGSHT
-340 INPSLDWDATRIVR
+340 NPSLDWDATRIVR
-354 GENVAPVGPTDGV
+354 RENTAPVGPTDGV
-367 LVADGKIT
+367 QVADGKIT
-375 SFDDTNGLKAGV
+375 SFDDTNNLRAGV
-387 KYIFAYFPRNA
+387 RYIYAYFPRNA

-415 QKPLAPTSV
+415 QKPLAPTRV

-522 VTQTSAADASAPEY
+522 VTQTSATDASAPEY

-625 AVTNLTATDEKGTT
+625 AVTNLAATDEKGTT

-670 GTPTTEADGEVI
+670 GTPTTEKDGEVI
-682 ASAEIDPKVTGKT
+682 ASADIDPKVTGKT
-695 VQFTKVGQKNGANLY
+695 VQFTKVGQKNGANLF
-710 ITVFLKNAAGSY
+710 ITVFLKNHVGSY
-722 FWSSGQVAQI
+722 FWSNGQVVQI

-737 PDAYEFLAC
+737 PDGYELLTC

-771 GATGGTG
+771 GATGYRGSYTS
-778 RWEQGTGGDS
+778 RPVRPTVTHSTMSGG
-788 YGDWICTYYGGAGGN
+788 Y
-803 GGGSGGIS
+803 GGSGGAAGGMA
-811 RSVLDLRASEKIHC
+811 RSVLELRTSTSVHC
-825 TVSSSI
+825 TVTTSI
-831 SSFGSHLSATA
+831 TSFGDYLSATA
-842 AVWNTPGEGKGGN
+842 GIWNTPGAGTGGTD
-855 NFNTI
+855 FVTI
-860 GNNGGSGGTGGW
+860 GNEGGQGGRGGRYEGETGTAGS
-872 DKALNGYPSTSNR
+872 KSYPAR
-885 RLPKSGSHGGG
+885 G
-896 NGANGGQA
+896 NDGKGNGGQGGAA
-904 RTAGENYP
+904 RVSSSNFDINNV
-912 AEGGGGG
+912 GGGGG
-919 GGGASYNLP
+919 GGGGTYALP
-928 PDIAYDDPLVTTYIV
+928 SNISYDDPLYTTYIV
-943 QSLANYSG
+943 RDLRSYR
-951 GHGGDGRN
+951 GGDGSDGRYV
-959 GSPTAASSYPA
+959 GSGSRYPEFSAS
-970 FNPLSP
+970 NPI
-976 VWYGG
+976 WYGG
-981 GSGGG
+981 GNGGG
-986 GASAGNSSTT
+986 GGSAGSYQSWDGFN
-996 RPGAAGSAGSPGGI
+996 PGYGSPGSPGGI

>member
-1 MDKIAPRAQQ
+1 MDKIVPRAQQ

-18 NSPYYSVVTNIGREK
+18 DSPYYSVVTNIGREK

-186 LHVSEDDRENWNNPL
+186 LHVSEDDRENWDNPL
-201 LVATVNLSKTGWKRD
+201 LVATVNLNKSGWSRD

-327 QSTNTQ
+327 QSTATQ

-440 IQLPVDVY
+440 IQLPTDVY

-722 FWSSGQVAQI
+722 FWSNGQTVNLVPNVFPAEPTGWSEMQKY
-732 TPRVI
+732 TTSTTFT
-737 PDAYEFLAC
+737 A
-746 LTQNTEWTPPEDG
+746 PEDG
-759 FYRITC
+759 WFKF
-765 IGKSGD
+765 IGVAKSG
-771 GATGGTG
+771 
-778 RWEQGTGGDS
+778 E
-788 YGDWICTYYGGAGGN
+788 GGN
-803 GGGSGGIS
+803 S
-811 RSVLDLRASEKIHC
+811 
-825 TVSSSI
+825 
-831 SSFGSHLSATA
+831 
-842 AVWNTPGEGKGGN
+842 NTWTDPNGKR
-855 NFNTI
+855 
-860 GNNGGSGGTGGW
+860 W
-872 DKALNGYPSTSNR
+872 R
-885 RLPKSGSHGGG
+885 R
-896 NGANGGQA
+896 
-904 RTAGENYP
+904 
-912 AEGGGGG
+912 GGG
-919 GGGASYNLP
+919 GGGAGGIVVSVFALTQGQTVTLTVGSYATIQAQGQTATAGAGSDGYDAATGDSGGRGGRGGSASGGNLVNKAGASGGTGGFEIGLEEGGWAGTNSYEGYSTAAGMGLP
-928 PDIAYDDPLVTTYIV
+928 SKNYKPNPAYGYIV
-943 QSLANYSG
+943 ALRGNTNLTQAQLNAMDITTLMLDNSRLEQEVTGIMLSQSAQ
-951 GHGGDGRN
+951 
-959 GSPTAASSYPA
+959 
-970 FNPLSP
+970 
-976 VWYGG
+976 
-981 GSGGG
+981 
-986 GASAGNSSTT
+986 
-996 RPGAAGSAGSPGGI
+996 
-1010 LIEKGVFH
+1010 

>member
-1 MDKIAPRAQQ
+1 MPQEFEYFAILTNKGTEKMAAYLQSGKKI
-11 GVIVTED
+11 
-18 NSPYYSVVTNIGREK
+18 
-33 IAQALKTGT
+33 
-42 PLEIK
+42 
-47 EIALG
+47 EIAFVSVG
-52 DANGSSVLPD
+52 DGNGQIPMPD
-62 RTATKLVHEVW
+62 PARTALVNEVW
-73 RGSCVTTLDPSNP
+73 RGPAQ
-86 STVLAKTNVPITVG
+86 TVLDQANKNVIKSTSVIPTDVG
-100 GWMVYE
+100 GWNVRE
-106 IAVIDKDG
+106 IGLIDG
-114 DIIIHANAPGWI
+114 EGELFAIANAPGYPKISIADGINNDMQVGMRVAVSNRDSIVVTVDGTVIIATMQDI
-126 KLAVV
+126 K
-131 NGMSNPMEIV
+131 
-141 MRLSVVDADAI
+141 DHD
-152 HLSISY
+152 
-158 DGVNLTFKDLDDHNK
+158 KDK
-173 DQTAHMG
+173 KAHDG
-180 HFQDMK
+180 HFEDMT
-186 LHVSEDDRENWNNPL
+186 LHVSADDRENWDNPL
-201 LVATVNLSKTGWKRD
+201 LVATVNLNKNGWSRD

-233 TVLANMD
+233 TVAANMD

-294 EAKTYYSNLLGNPGT
+294 EEKAYYSNLLGNPGE

-317 IEPSSIKLSN
+317 IEPSSIKLTN
-327 QSTNTQ
+327 QSTATQ

-340 INPSLDWDATRIVR
+340 TNPTLDWEATRIVR
-354 GENVAPVGPTDGV
+354 GEDAAPIGPTDGV
-367 LVADGKIT
+367 QVADGKIT
-375 SFDDTNGLKAGV
+375 EFTDTNGLKAGV
-387 KYIFAYFPRNA
+387 RYIYAYFPRNA

-522 VTQTSAADASAPEY
+522 VTQTSATDASAPEY

-625 AVTNLTATDEKGTT
+625 AVTNLAATDEKGTT

-722 FWSSGQVAQI
+722 FWSNGQVVNIVPKVLPPKPTSWSEI
-732 TPRVI
+732 TKL
-737 PDAYEFLAC
+737 Y
-746 LTQNTEWTPPEDG
+746 NSSEWIAPEDG
-759 FYRITC
+759 WFKI
-765 IGKSGD
+765 II
-771 GATGGTG
+771 AG
-778 RWEQGTGGDS
+778 R
-788 YGDWICTYYGGAGGN
+788 GGN
-803 GGGSGGIS
+803 GGRSDSRWGKSTAINMGAGGGSPGCAVSEIALQQGESVRITIDGYNCSCVIKDISMQATKGGDGKTASTTAENGGDGGKSSGGNKHNYEGIRGVKS
-811 RSVLDLRASEKIHC
+811 GAQEQSMDYSYTS
-825 TVSSSI
+825 TVY
-831 SSFGSHLSATA
+831 GR
-842 AVWNTPGEGKGGN
+842 KGGQLN
-855 NFNTI
+855 VDGYSFY
-860 GNNGGSGGTGGW
+860 GGTGGGGTLV
-872 DKALNGYPSTSNR
+872 AVEGNSNGVRVWNR
-885 RLPKSGSHGGG
+885 EVSP
-896 NGANGGQA
+896 
-904 RTAGENYP
+904 
-912 AEGGGGG
+912 
-919 GGGASYNLP
+919 
-928 PDIAYDDPLVTTYIV
+928 
-943 QSLANYSG
+943 SG
-951 GHGGDGRN
+951 GSAPICIILRGNTNIPLDMQNARDI
-959 GSPTAASSYPA
+959 TANALA
-970 FNPLSP
+970 ITAL
-976 VWYGG
+976 
-981 GSGGG
+981 
-986 GASAGNSSTT
+986 AQEQT
-996 RPGAAGSAGSPGGI
+996 GI
-1010 LIEKGVFH
+1010 LLGTLA

>member
-1 MDKIAPRAQQ
+1 MDKIVPRAQQ
-11 GVIVTED
+11 GVIVTKD
-18 NSPYYSVVTNIGREK
+18 DSPYYSVVTNIGREK

-186 LHVSEDDRENWNNPL
+186 LHVSEDDRENWDNPL
-201 LVATVNLSKTGWKRD
+201 LVATVNLNKSGWSRD

-327 QSTNTQ
+327 QSTATQ

-415 QKPLAPTSV
+415 QKPLAPTNV

-625 AVTNLTATDEKGTT
+625 AVTNLAATDEKGTT

-695 VQFTKVGQKNGANLY
+695 IQFTKVGQKNGANLY

-722 FWSSGQVAQI
+722 FWSSGQVVQI

-737 PDAYEFLAC
+737 PDGYEFLAC

-771 GATGGTG
+771 GGNGGNG
-778 RWEQGTGGDS
+778 DNWKSEIDSLHFYNNWAGGD
-788 YGDWICTYYGGAGGN
+788 GGHGGGAGG
-803 GGGSGGIS
+803 IA
-811 RSVLDLRASEKIHC
+811 RSVLELKSSEPVHC
-825 TVSSSI
+825 TVTSAA
-831 SSFGSHLSATA
+831 SSFGSY
-842 AVWNTPGEGKGGN
+842 
-855 NFNTI
+855 FI
-860 GNNGGSGGTGGW
+860 
-872 DKALNGYPSTSNR
+872 SNCWKRQKR
-885 RLPKSGSHGGG
+885 RHR
-896 NGANGGQA
+896 Q
-904 RTAGENYP
+904 RWE
-912 AEGGGGG
+912 
-919 GGGASYNLP
+919 
-928 PDIAYDDPLVTTYIV
+928 
-943 QSLANYSG
+943 
-951 GHGGDGRN
+951 
-959 GSPTAASSYPA
+959 
-970 FNPLSP
+970 
-976 VWYGG
+976 
-981 GSGGG
+981 
-986 GASAGNSSTT
+986 
-996 RPGAAGSAGSPGGI
+996 
-1010 LIEKGVFH
+1010 

>member
-1 MDKIAPRAQQ
+1 MPQEFEYFAILTNKGTEKMAAYLQSGKKI
-11 GVIVTED
+11 
-18 NSPYYSVVTNIGREK
+18 
-33 IAQALKTGT
+33 
-42 PLEIK
+42 
-47 EIALG
+47 EIAFVSVG
-52 DANGSSVLPD
+52 DGNGQIPMPD
-62 RTATKLVHEVW
+62 PARTALVNEVW
-73 RGSCVTTLDPSNP
+73 RGPAQ
-86 STVLAKTNVPITVG
+86 TVLDQANKNVIKSTSVIPTDVG
-100 GWMVYE
+100 GWNVRE
-106 IAVIDKDG
+106 IGLIDG
-114 DIIIHANAPGWI
+114 DGELFAIANAPGYPKISIADGINNDMQVGMRVAVSNRDGIVVTVDGTVIIATMQDI
-126 KLAVV
+126 K
-131 NGMSNPMEIV
+131 
-141 MRLSVVDADAI
+141 DHD
-152 HLSISY
+152 
-158 DGVNLTFKDLDDHNK
+158 KDK
-173 DQTAHMG
+173 KAHDG
-180 HFQDMK
+180 HFEDMT
-186 LHVSEDDRENWNNPL
+186 LHVSADDRENWDNPL
-201 LVATVNLSKTGWKRD
+201 LVATVNLNKSGWSRD

-522 VTQTSAADASAPEY
+522 VTQTSATDASAPEY

-625 AVTNLTATDEKGTT
+625 AVTNLAATDEKGTT

-670 GTPTTEADGEVI
+670 GTPTSESDGEVI
-682 ASAEIDPKVTGKT
+682 VEKEIDPMTASKT
-695 VQFTKVGQKNGANLY
+695 VDFIKVEQKNGANLY

-722 FWSSGQVAQI
+722 FWSSGQVVNIVPKVLPPKPTSWSEI
-732 TPRVI
+732 TKL
-737 PDAYEFLAC
+737 Y
-746 LTQNTEWTPPEDG
+746 NSSEWIAPEDG
-759 FYRITC
+759 WFKI
-765 IGKSGD
+765 II
-771 GATGGTG
+771 AG
-778 RWEQGTGGDS
+778 R
-788 YGDWICTYYGGAGGN
+788 GGN
-803 GGGSGGIS
+803 GGRSDSRWGKSTAINMGAGGGSPGCAVSEIALQQGESVRITIDGYNCSCVIKDISMQVTKGGDGKTASTTAENGGDGGKSSGGNKHNYEGIRGVKS
-811 RSVLDLRASEKIHC
+811 GAQEQSMDYSYTS
-825 TVSSSI
+825 TVY
-831 SSFGSHLSATA
+831 GR
-842 AVWNTPGEGKGGN
+842 KGGQLN
-855 NFNTI
+855 VDGYSFY
-860 GNNGGSGGTGGW
+860 GGTGGGGTLV
-872 DKALNGYPSTSNR
+872 AVEGNSNGVRVWNR
-885 RLPKSGSHGGG
+885 EVSP
-896 NGANGGQA
+896 
-904 RTAGENYP
+904 
-912 AEGGGGG
+912 
-919 GGGASYNLP
+919 
-928 PDIAYDDPLVTTYIV
+928 
-943 QSLANYSG
+943 SG
-951 GHGGDGRN
+951 GSAPICIILRGNTNIPLDMQNARDI
-959 GSPTAASSYPA
+959 TANALA
-970 FNPLSP
+970 ITAL
-976 VWYGG
+976 
-981 GSGGG
+981 
-986 GASAGNSSTT
+986 AQEQT
-996 RPGAAGSAGSPGGI
+996 GI
-1010 LIEKGVFH
+1010 LLGTLA

>member
-1 MDKIAPRAQQ
+1 MPQEFEYFAILTNKGTEKMAAYLQSGKKI
-11 GVIVTED
+11 
-18 NSPYYSVVTNIGREK
+18 
-33 IAQALKTGT
+33 
-42 PLEIK
+42 
-47 EIALG
+47 EIAFVVVG
-52 DANGSSVLPD
+52 DGNGQIPMPD
-62 RTATKLVHEVW
+62 PARTALVNEVW
-73 RGSCVTTLDPSNP
+73 RGPAQ
-86 STVLAKTNVPITVG
+86 TVLDQANKNVIKATSVIPTDVG
-100 GWMVYE
+100 GWNVRE
-106 IAVIDKDG
+106 IGLIDG
-114 DIIIHANAPGWI
+114 EGELFAIANAPGYPKISIADGINNDMQVGMKVAVSNRDGIVVTVDGTVIIATMQDI
-126 KLAVV
+126 K
-131 NGMSNPMEIV
+131 
-141 MRLSVVDADAI
+141 DHD
-152 HLSISY
+152 
-158 DGVNLTFKDLDDHNK
+158 KDK
-173 DQTAHMG
+173 KAHDG
-180 HFQDMK
+180 HFEDMT
-186 LHVSEDDRENWNNPL
+186 LHVSTDDRENWDNPL

-479 RDTTSTNYGIDYHWA
+479 RDTTSTNYDIDYHWA

-625 AVTNLTATDEKGTT
+625 AVTNLAATDEKGTT

-670 GTPTTEADGEVI
+670 GTPTTEKDGEVI

-722 FWSSGQVAQI
+722 FWSSGQVVNIVPKVLPPKPTSWSEI
-732 TPRVI
+732 TKL
-737 PDAYEFLAC
+737 Y
-746 LTQNTEWTPPEDG
+746 NSSEWIAPEDG
-759 FYRITC
+759 WFKI
-765 IGKSGD
+765 II
-771 GATGGTG
+771 AG
-778 RWEQGTGGDS
+778 R
-788 YGDWICTYYGGAGGN
+788 GGN
-803 GGGSGGIS
+803 GGRSDSRWGKSTAINMGAGGGSPGCAVSEIALQQGESVRITIDGYNCSCVIKDISMQATKGGDGKTASTTAENGGDGGKSSGGNKHNYEGIRGVKSGAQEQS
-811 RSVLDLRASEKIHC
+811 RDYSYTS
-825 TVSSSI
+825 TVY
-831 SSFGSHLSATA
+831 GR
-842 AVWNTPGEGKGGN
+842 KGGQLN
-855 NFNTI
+855 VDGYSFY
-860 GNNGGSGGTGGW
+860 GGTGGGGTLV
-872 DKALNGYPSTSNR
+872 AVEGNSNGVRVWNR
-885 RLPKSGSHGGG
+885 EVSP
-896 NGANGGQA
+896 
-904 RTAGENYP
+904 
-912 AEGGGGG
+912 
-919 GGGASYNLP
+919 
-928 PDIAYDDPLVTTYIV
+928 
-943 QSLANYSG
+943 SG
-951 GHGGDGRN
+951 GSAPICIILRGNTNIPLDMQNARDI
-959 GSPTAASSYPA
+959 TANALA
-970 FNPLSP
+970 ITAL
-976 VWYGG
+976 
-981 GSGGG
+981 
-986 GASAGNSSTT
+986 AQEQT
-996 RPGAAGSAGSPGGI
+996 GI
-1010 LIEKGVFH
+1010 LLGTLA

>member
-1 MDKIAPRAQQ
+1 MPQEFEYFAILTNKGTEKMAAYLQSGKKI
-11 GVIVTED
+11 
-18 NSPYYSVVTNIGREK
+18 
-33 IAQALKTGT
+33 
-42 PLEIK
+42 
-47 EIALG
+47 EIAFVSVG
-52 DANGSSVLPD
+52 DGNGQIPMPD
-62 RTATKLVHEVW
+62 PARTALVNEVW
-73 RGSCVTTLDPSNP
+73 RGPAQ
-86 STVLAKTNVPITVG
+86 TVLDQANKNVIKSTSVIPTDVG
-100 GWMVYE
+100 GWNVRE
-106 IAVIDKDG
+106 IGLIDG
-114 DIIIHANAPGWI
+114 DGELFAIANAPGYPKISIADGINNDMQVGMRVAVSNRDGIVVTVDGTVIIATMQDI
-126 KLAVV
+126 K
-131 NGMSNPMEIV
+131 
-141 MRLSVVDADAI
+141 DHD
-152 HLSISY
+152 
-158 DGVNLTFKDLDDHNK
+158 KDKKSHD
-173 DQTAHMG
+173 G
-180 HFQDMK
+180 HFEDMK
-186 LHVSEDDRENWNNPL
+186 LHVSTDDRENWDNPL

-327 QSTNTQ
+327 QSTATQ

-415 QKPLAPTSV
+415 QKPLAPTNV

-618 LTAKEPG
+618 LIAKEPG
-625 AVTNLTATDEKGTT
+625 AVTNLAATDEKGTT

-670 GTPTTEADGEVI
+670 GTPTTEKDGEVI
-682 ASAEIDPKVTGKT
+682 ATAEIDPKVTGKT
-695 VQFTKVGQKNGANLY
+695 VQFTKVGQKNGANLF
-710 ITVFLKNAAGSY
+710 ITVFLKNHVGSY
-722 FWSSGQVAQI
+722 FWSSGQVVNIVPKVLPPKPTSWSEI
-732 TPRVI
+732 TKL
-737 PDAYEFLAC
+737 Y
-746 LTQNTEWTPPEDG
+746 NSSEWIAPEDG
-759 FYRITC
+759 WFKI
-765 IGKSGD
+765 II
-771 GATGGTG
+771 AG
-778 RWEQGTGGDS
+778 R
-788 YGDWICTYYGGAGGN
+788 GGN
-803 GGGSGGIS
+803 GGRSDSRWGKSTAINMGAGGGSPGCAVSEIALQQGESVRITIDGYNCSCVIKDISMQATKGGDGKTASTTAENGGDGGKSSGGNKHNYEGIRGVKS
-811 RSVLDLRASEKIHC
+811 GAQEQSMDYSYTS
-825 TVSSSI
+825 TVY
-831 SSFGSHLSATA
+831 GR
-842 AVWNTPGEGKGGN
+842 KGGQLN
-855 NFNTI
+855 VDGYSFY
-860 GNNGGSGGTGGW
+860 GGTGGGGTLV
-872 DKALNGYPSTSNR
+872 AVEGNSNGVRVWNR
-885 RLPKSGSHGGG
+885 EVSP
-896 NGANGGQA
+896 
-904 RTAGENYP
+904 
-912 AEGGGGG
+912 
-919 GGGASYNLP
+919 
-928 PDIAYDDPLVTTYIV
+928 
-943 QSLANYSG
+943 SG
-951 GHGGDGRN
+951 GSAPICIILRGNTNIPLDMQNARDI
-959 GSPTAASSYPA
+959 TANALA
-970 FNPLSP
+970 ITALAQEQT
-976 VWYGG
+976 G
-981 GSGGG
+981 
-986 GASAGNSSTT
+986 
-996 RPGAAGSAGSPGGI
+996 
-1010 LIEKGVFH
+1010 LLLQ

>member
-1 MDKIAPRAQQ
+1 MPQEFEYFAILTNKGTEKMAAYLQSGKKI
-11 GVIVTED
+11 
-18 NSPYYSVVTNIGREK
+18 
-33 IAQALKTGT
+33 
-42 PLEIK
+42 
-47 EIALG
+47 EIAFVSVG
-52 DANGSSVLPD
+52 DGNGQIPMPD
-62 RTATKLVHEVW
+62 PARTALVNEVW
-73 RGSCVTTLDPSNP
+73 RGPAQ
-86 STVLAKTNVPITVG
+86 TVLDQANKNVIKSTSVIPTDVG
-100 GWMVYE
+100 GWNVRE
-106 IAVIDKDG
+106 IGLIDG
-114 DIIIHANAPGWI
+114 DGELFAIANAPGYPKISIADGINNDMQVGMRVAVSNRDGIVVTVDGTVIIATMQDI
-126 KLAVV
+126 K
-131 NGMSNPMEIV
+131 
-141 MRLSVVDADAI
+141 DHD
-152 HLSISY
+152 
-158 DGVNLTFKDLDDHNK
+158 KDK
-173 DQTAHMG
+173 KAHDG
-180 HFQDMK
+180 HFEDMT
-186 LHVSEDDRENWNNPL
+186 LHVSADDRENWDNPL
-201 LVATVNLSKTGWKRD
+201 LVATVNLNKSGWSRD

-263 QSKGKIIFHALREIP
+263 QSNGKIIFHALREIP

-327 QSTNTQ
+327 QSTATQ

-522 VTQTSAADASAPEY
+522 VTQTSATDASAPEY

-625 AVTNLTATDEKGTT
+625 AVTNLAATDEKGTT

-722 FWSSGQVAQI
+722 FWSNGQVAQI

-746 LTQNTEWTPPEDG
+746 LTQNTEWAPPEDG

>member
-1 MDKIAPRAQQ
+1 MPQEFEYFAILTNKGTEKMAAYLQSGKKI
-11 GVIVTED
+11 
-18 NSPYYSVVTNIGREK
+18 
-33 IAQALKTGT
+33 
-42 PLEIK
+42 
-47 EIALG
+47 EIAFVSVG
-52 DANGSSVLPD
+52 DGNGQLPMPD
-62 RTATKLVHEVW
+62 PARTALVNEVW
-73 RGSCVTTLDPSNP
+73 RGPAQ
-86 STVLAKTNVPITVG
+86 TVLDQANKNVIKSTSVIPTDVG
-100 GWMVYE
+100 GWNVRE
-106 IAVIDKDG
+106 IGLIDG
-114 DIIIHANAPGWI
+114 EGELFAIANAPGYPKISIADGINNDMQVGMRVAVSNRDGIVVTVDGTVIIATMQDI
-126 KLAVV
+126 K
-131 NGMSNPMEIV
+131 
-141 MRLSVVDADAI
+141 DHD
-152 HLSISY
+152 
-158 DGVNLTFKDLDDHNK
+158 KDK
-173 DQTAHMG
+173 KAHDG
-180 HFQDMK
+180 HFEDMT
-186 LHVSEDDRENWNNPL
+186 LHVSADDRENWDNPL

-327 QSTNTQ
+327 QSTATQ

-505 DTPARANLSLKP
+505 DTPARASLSLKP

-558 RKAGEMP
+558 RKSGEMP

-588 STQAYHYRVFTVNQA
+588 STQAYHYRVFTVNQT

-722 FWSSGQVAQI
+722 FWSSGQVVQI

-737 PDAYEFLAC
+737 PDGYELLTC

-771 GATGGTG
+771 GETGYRGSYTS
-778 RWEQGTGGDS
+778 RPVRPTVTHSTMSGG
-788 YGDWICTYYGGAGGN
+788 Y
-803 GGGSGGIS
+803 GGSGGAAGGMA
-811 RSVLDLRASEKIHC
+811 RSVLELRTSTSVHC
-825 TVSSSI
+825 TVTTSI
-831 SSFGSHLSATA
+831 TSFGDYLSATA
-842 AVWNTPGEGKGGN
+842 GIWNTPGA
-855 NFNTI
+855 
-860 GNNGGSGGTGGW
+860 GTGGT
-872 DKALNGYPSTSNR
+872 DFVTTGNEGGQGGRGGRHEGETGTAGSKSYPAR
-885 RLPKSGSHGGG
+885 G
-896 NGANGGQA
+896 NDGKGNGGQGGAA
-904 RTAGENYP
+904 RVSSSNFDINNV
-912 AEGGGGG
+912 GGGGG
-919 GGGASYNLP
+919 GGGGTYALP
-928 PDIAYDDPLVTTYIV
+928 SNISYDDPLYTTYIV
-943 QSLANYSG
+943 RDLRSYRGGVGSDG
-951 GHGGDGRN
+951 GHV
-959 GSPTAASSYPA
+959 GSGSRYPEFSAS
-970 FNPLSP
+970 NP

-981 GSGGG
+981 GNGGG
-986 GASAGNSSTT
+986 GGSAGSYQSWDGFN
-996 RPGAAGSAGSPGGI
+996 PGYGSPGSPGGI

>member
-1 MDKIAPRAQQ
+1 MPQEFEYFAILTNKGTEKMAAYLQSGKKI
-11 GVIVTED
+11 
-18 NSPYYSVVTNIGREK
+18 
-33 IAQALKTGT
+33 
-42 PLEIK
+42 
-47 EIALG
+47 EIAFVVVG
-52 DANGSSVLPD
+52 DGNGQIPMPD
-62 RTATKLVHEVW
+62 PARTALVNEVW
-73 RGSCVTTLDPSNP
+73 RGPAQ
-86 STVLAKTNVPITVG
+86 TVLDQANKNVIKATSVIPTNVG
-100 GWMVYE
+100 GWNVRE
-106 IAVIDKDG
+106 IGLIDG
-114 DIIIHANAPGWI
+114 DGELFAIANAPGYPKISIADGINNDMQVGMRVAVSNRDGIVVTVDGTVIIATMQDI
-126 KLAVV
+126 K
-131 NGMSNPMEIV
+131 NH
-141 MRLSVVDADAI
+141 D
-152 HLSISY
+152 
-158 DGVNLTFKDLDDHNK
+158 KDKKSHD
-173 DQTAHMG
+173 G
-180 HFQDMK
+180 HFEDMI
-186 LHVSEDDRENWNNPL
+186 LHVSTDDRENWDNPL

-317 IEPSSIKLSN
+317 IEPSSIKLTN
-327 QSTNTQ
+327 QSTSTQ

-448 RDHIVVVRKEG
+448 RDRIVVVRKEG

-625 AVTNLTATDEKGTT
+625 AVTNLAATDEKGTT

-722 FWSSGQVAQI
+722 FWSNGQVVQI

-737 PDAYEFLAC
+737 PDGYELLTC

-885 RLPKSGSHGGG
+885 RLPKSGSRGGG

-996 RPGAAGSAGSPGGI
+996 RPGAAGSPSSPGGI

>member
-1 MDKIAPRAQQ
+1 MDKIVPRAQQ

-18 NSPYYSVVTNIGREK
+18 DSPYYSVVTNIGREK

-186 LHVSEDDRENWNNPL
+186 LHVSEDDRENWDNPL
-201 LVATVNLSKTGWKRD
+201 LVATVNLNKSGWSRD

-522 VTQTSAADASAPEY
+522 VTQTSATDASAPEY

-625 AVTNLTATDEKGTT
+625 AVTNLVATDEKGTT
-639 TGSFDLPV
+639 TGRFDLPV

-670 GTPTTEADGEVI
+670 GTPTSESDGEVI
-682 ASAEIDPKVTGKT
+682 VEKEIDPMTASKT
-695 VQFTKVGQKNGANLY
+695 VDFIKVEQKNGANLY

-722 FWSSGQVAQI
+722 FWSNGQTVNLVPNVFPAEPTGWSEMQKY
-732 TPRVI
+732 TTSTTFT
-737 PDAYEFLAC
+737 A
-746 LTQNTEWTPPEDG
+746 PEDG
-759 FYRITC
+759 WFKF
-765 IGKSGD
+765 IGVAKSG
-771 GATGGTG
+771 
-778 RWEQGTGGDS
+778 E
-788 YGDWICTYYGGAGGN
+788 GGN
-803 GGGSGGIS
+803 S
-811 RSVLDLRASEKIHC
+811 
-825 TVSSSI
+825 
-831 SSFGSHLSATA
+831 
-842 AVWNTPGEGKGGN
+842 NTWTDPNGKR
-855 NFNTI
+855 
-860 GNNGGSGGTGGW
+860 W
-872 DKALNGYPSTSNR
+872 R
-885 RLPKSGSHGGG
+885 R
-896 NGANGGQA
+896 
-904 RTAGENYP
+904 
-912 AEGGGGG
+912 GGG
-919 GGGASYNLP
+919 GGGAGGIVVSVFALTQGQTVTLTVGSYATIQAQGQTATAGAGSDGYDAATGDSGGRGGRGGSASGGNLVNKAGASGGTGGFEIGLEEGGWAGTNSYEGYSTAAGMGLP
-928 PDIAYDDPLVTTYIV
+928 SKNYKPNPAYGYIV
-943 QSLANYSG
+943 ALRGNTNLTQAQLNAMDITTLMLDNSRLEQEVTGIMLSQSAQ
-951 GHGGDGRN
+951 
-959 GSPTAASSYPA
+959 
-970 FNPLSP
+970 
-976 VWYGG
+976 
-981 GSGGG
+981 
-986 GASAGNSSTT
+986 
-996 RPGAAGSAGSPGGI
+996 
-1010 LIEKGVFH
+1010 